1 MVATYS
7 SSSTSIVV
15 LLAVALAASFLCSY
29 GAHALTT
36 AQRDAVLKAHNDFR
50 ALKGLSALTY
60 NLDAETFAQDYVNT
74 DGCPTGHSGSGTYG
88 ENIYRS
94 SGSTTTL
101 VPAVNSWHSEEPY
114 WSCQNNDCQSGEM
127 CGHYTQVMWNN
138 TQSVGCGLRT
148 TCTGTYATMISCNYY
163 PPGNYV
169 GQRPFSLTICPS
181 YPYFKNDKFVL
192 TVTLNTTASPY
203 SAASFKTA
211 LKTALK
217 LGDTDRVYI
226 MGTSAAGSGLLDVEF
241 YIVTVGSSSG
251 STLANS
257 LVTRVQNK
265 DSSLAAAGL
274 YATQASYSTG
284 SSGASL
290 ASWVDL
296 LSF

>member
-1 MVATYS
+1 MVAT
-7 SSSTSIVV
+7 SSSTSIAL
-15 LLAVALAASFLCSY
+15 LLAFVLAASFLCPY

-50 ALKGLSALTY
+50 ALKGLSPLTY

-74 DGCPTGHSGSGTYG
+74 GGCPTDHSGSSTYG
-88 ENIYRS
+88 ENLYWS

-127 CGHYTQVMWNN
+127 CGHYKQVMWNN

-148 TCTGTYATMISCNYY
+148 TCTDTLDTMISCNYY
-163 PPGNYV
+163 PPGNWV
-169 GQRPFSLTICPS
+169 GERPFPLAICPS

-192 TVTLNTTASPY
+192 TVTLNTTASSY
-203 SAASFKTA
+203 SAAKFQTA
-211 LKTALK
+211 VKNALK

-226 MGTSAAGSGLLDVEF
+226 MGTSPAGSGRLDVEF

-251 STLANS
+251 SAVANS
-257 LVTRVQNK
+257 LVTKVQNK
-265 DSSLAAAGL
+265 DSSLPAAGL